1 MADLSMRRHASLQH
15 PEALSAARGCAG
27 RGYQAFIA
35 HNADGAERELRRRLR
50 DVETLCRAMC
60 KPEGTG

>member
-1 MADLSMRRHASLQH
+1 M
-15 PEALSAARGCAG
+15 GCDV

-50 DVETLCRAMC
+50 DVETLGRVMC
-60 KPEGTG
+60 KPEGTGRSARQPSKQGT